1 MYGEFLN
8 ILNNWQPEV
17 QLSVKVRFIK
27 RGTNAPLQSNK
38 FTVRLYEKDIF
49 SDDDYLGHA
58 PLNENGE
65 AVISFFPSDI
75 SNFSNGFDQLPDLYL
90 LLFDGN
96 VVHFQTKVWD
106 NVSFEKVAT
115 LDINK
120 GELLDF
126 GTFLVD

>member
-17 QLSVKVRFIK
+17 QLSVTARFIQ
-27 RGTNAPLQSNK
+27 RGTNAPLHGNQ
-38 FTVRLYEKDIF
+38 FTARLFEKDIF
-49 SDDDYLGHA
+49 TDDDYLGHGS
-58 PLNENGE
+58 LNENGE
-65 AVISFFPSDI
+65 TVISFFPSDI

-106 NVSFEKVAT
+106 NVSFDKVAK
-115 LDINK
+115 LDMSK
-120 GELLDF
+120 GEVLDF